1 MSHLEKYEK
10 FLASVN
16 LDKYRHKY
24 QPIKIVEMDMPKDIQ
39 ALDIIYK
46 IYWEEKRFILFEPFF
61 KNYLAE
67 YTDNLEVFRK
77 KTQMCKTCFY
87 LGLPAR
93 IYRTWASIIT
103 QIQAGY
109 LAESIFGKGTV
120 SMNSELDRKGADF
133 QLNFKSKI
141 LNFQVKKE
149 SQSREVRKEKVSKNT
164 IEGKFINLVYN
175 VPTREVFENPK
186 KRDGEFRKP
195 YLDFLKN
202 KTLKRLSNGFI
213 VFTPEVF
220 IHNPDCKKLLL
231 KTNTYNMY
239 LLHIFETK

>member
-1 MSHLEKYEK
+1 MNHLRKYEK

-16 LDKYRHKY
+16 LEKYRYQY

-39 ALDIIYK
+39 ALDIIYR
-46 IYWEEKRFILFEPFF
+46 IYWEEKKFILFEPFF
-61 KNYLAE
+61 KSYLAE
-67 YTDNLEVFRK
+67 YSDNLEVFRK
-77 KTQMCKTCFY
+77 KTQMCETCFY

-109 LAESIFGKGTV
+109 LAESIFGNGTV

-133 QLNFKSKI
+133 QLNFKRKI

-149 SQSREVRKEKVSKNT
+149 SQSREVRKEKISKNP
-164 IEGKFINLVYN
+164 IEGKFINLFYN

-186 KRDGEFRKP
+186 KRNGEFRKP
-195 YLDFLKN
+195 YLEFLKN
-202 KTLKRLSNGFI
+202 KTLKRLNNGFI
-213 VFTPEVF
+213 IFSPEVF
-220 IHNPDCKKLLL
+220 IDDPVCKKLLL
-231 KTNTYNMY
+231 KT
-239 LLHIFETK
+239 

>member
-1 MSHLEKYEK
+1 MTQLKKYEK
-10 FLASVN
+10 FLESVN
-16 LDKYRHKY
+16 LEKYRYQY

-39 ALDIIYK
+39 ALDIIYR
-46 IYWEEKRFILFEPFF
+46 IYWQEKKFILFEPFI
-61 KNYLAE
+61 KKYLDE
-67 YTDNLEVFRK
+67 YSVNLEVFRK
-77 KTQMCKTCFY
+77 KTQMCMNCFY

-103 QIQAGY
+103 QIQAGF
-109 LAESIFGKGTV
+109 LAESVFGNGTV

-133 QLNFKSKI
+133 QVNFKGKI

-149 SQSREVRKEKVSKNT
+149 SQSREVRKEKISKNP
-164 IEGKFINLVYN
+164 IDGKFINLFYN

-195 YLDFLKN
+195 YLEFLKN

-213 VFTPEVF
+213 IFTPHIF
-220 IHNPDCKKLLL
+220 KDNPDCKKLLL
-231 KTNTYNMY
+231 KT
-239 LLHIFETK
+239 